1 MVKLYN
7 EFKDAGFVVLAVD
20 IAEKKKIVKAYAQKE
35 KLPFPI
41 LLDTDRKVATRYWI
55 RSHPAHFLIDGQG
68 VMIGKKMGA
77 HDWASDRSRNLIR
90 VLIEENNKKA
100 NSK

>member
-77 HDWASDRSRNLIR
+77 NDWASDRSRHLIR